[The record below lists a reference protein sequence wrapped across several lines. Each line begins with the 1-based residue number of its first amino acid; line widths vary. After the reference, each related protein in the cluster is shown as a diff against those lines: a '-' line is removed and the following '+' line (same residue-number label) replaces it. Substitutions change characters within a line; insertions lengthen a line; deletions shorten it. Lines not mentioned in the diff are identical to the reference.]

1 MGVDVGSAAAKI
13 VQLHRGGHGWTVTA
27 AGIARIAHQNGRD
40 YRQNSVRAILDCIE
54 LSGST
59 TRLAVCGVGGPDV
72 AVRSFEMACP
82 QPFEIEQAIAAEARH
97 ACPFDT
103 DDLRLDYKLF
113 SRSDAKAT
121 GYVAAATSRLVSS
134 KLNIIREAG
143 LRCALVDIEALALIN
158 CYNETR
164 KSDADCSA
172 AILNIGSSFTTFV
185 AEGANAQ
192 PFVREIRFAGR
203 DVIDRL
209 AGESGI
215 PADQVE
221 ASLFDTGRAGEES
234 VGKLQAACSQLVT
247 EVSKTLRYYEAQQG
261 SVPVRELL
269 VCGGFASAH
278 GLTDVLG
285 GQLSIKAVLWNPLE
299 KMRVGLA
306 RNHNKVLR
314 QNILRKCGP
323 AMAVAVGLAMRSI

>member
-13 VQLHRGGHGWTVTA
+13 VQLHKGSHGWTVTA
-27 AGIARIAHQNGRD
+27 AGIVRMAHQNGRD

-72 AVRSFEMACP
+72 AVRSFEISFP
-82 QPFEIEQAIAAEARH
+82 QPSEIEQAIAAEARR

-103 DDLRLDYKLF
+103 DDLRLDYRLF
-113 SRSDAKAT
+113 SRSDGKAS

-134 KLNIIREAG
+134 KLNIIKEAG
-143 LRCALVDIEALALIN
+143 LRCALVDVEALALIN
-158 CYNETR
+158 CYSQTM

-185 AEGANAQ
+185 AESANAQ

-203 DVIDRL
+203 DIIDRM

-221 ASLFDTGRAGEES
+221 ASLFDTGLAAEES
-234 VGKLQAACSQLVT
+234 AGKLREASSPLVT
-247 EVSKTLRYYEAQQG
+247 EITKTLRYYESQQG
-261 SVPVRELL
+261 SAPVRELL
-269 VCGGFASAH
+269 VCGGFASAR
-278 GLTDVLG
+278 GLTDVLS

-299 KMRVGLA
+299 KMRVGFA

-314 QNILRKCGP
+314 QNVLRKCGP
-323 AMAVAVGLAMRSI
+323 AMAVAAGLAMRSI